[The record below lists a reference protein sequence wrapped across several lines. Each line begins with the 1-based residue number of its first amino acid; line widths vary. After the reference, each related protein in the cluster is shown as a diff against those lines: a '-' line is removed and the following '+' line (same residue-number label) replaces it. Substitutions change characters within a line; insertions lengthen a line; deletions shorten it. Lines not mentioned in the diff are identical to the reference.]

1 MKPVRL
7 GPEVVAE
14 LADAAEWYEAREPG
28 LGDRLLGEVERMLPR
43 LGTRPKAFPLVQD
56 TAPDLEVRRA
66 LLPYFPFGLVF
77 VELKAEVRIVAIA
90 HAKRRPGFW
99 LYRVRS

>member
-7 GPEVVAE
+7 GPEAVAE
-14 LADAAEWYEAREPG
+14 LTDAAAWYESREPG

-43 LGTRPKAFPLVQD
+43 LGTRPKSFPRLQD
-56 TAPDLEVRRA
+56 TAPDLDVRRA
-66 LLPYFPFGLVF
+66 LLPHFPFGLVF